1 MEIKQFQELKTT
13 ELYDILSLRNEIFVV
28 EQNCIYQDID
38 YVDQLSNHIF
48 IKDGEKIIAYARL
61 IKPNVIYNNS
71 LAIGRVMV
79 KKEYRHIGL
88 AKKLMVFVIEQ
99 AKTKYPLT
107 SITISAQSYLIDF
120 YRSLGFISA
129 SGEYLEDGI
138 PHVKMILTN

>member
-79 KKEYRHIGL
+79 KKEYRHKGL

-99 AKTKYPLT
+99 AKIKYPLT